1 MIDFLNTINEPLALM
16 LLVALLGSGVWFSF
30 KTRFIQFRMIPHMF
44 SLLFRKEKTSVADGR
59 ISPVK
64 AFLLSLGARVG
75 TGNLA
80 GVATAIALGGPGAVF
95 WMWVMALLGG
105 VNAFLENTL
114 GQLYKESHMGFFVG
128 GPAYYISKGM
138 KKKWFAF
145 IFAVAIM
152 VDFGFMNNMVQS
164 NTISAACCEA
174 FGWDSVVVSFVMMGL
189 TLAVLLGGLRRIARV
204 SSIMVPLMAIGYI
217 MLTVVILVINWHELP
232 HCFMLILTDAFHWNA
247 GVGGLAGSA
256 IIMGFK
262 RGLFSNEAGLG
273 SSPNVAATAV
283 AKHPVTQGLIQTVGI
298 YTDTIIVCTC
308 TALIIICSGLYDS
321 GLNGVGLTQSSMQAH
336 VGAIGTHIVA
346 VLIFFFAF
354 SSVIANTYS
363 AETNVRWMAEQLHSQ
378 HMGLVLTAFRCL
390 VAVCVLI
397 GGCMSIDLAWGLV
410 DFAQSVMAICNITA
424 LCFLGKYAIRC
435 LDDYVTQLRAG
446 IKNPE
451 YRKETIP
458 EIAEDTTCW

>member
-1 MIDFLNTINEPLALM
+1 MDFLNTINEPLALV
-16 LLVALLGSGVWFSF
+16 LLAFLLGSGVWFSF
-30 KTRFIQFRMIPHMF
+30 RTRFIQIRMIPHMF
-44 SLLFRKEKTSVADGR
+44 SLLSHKEKKSVADGR

-105 VNAFLENTL
+105 ANAFLENTL
-114 GQLYKESHMGFFVG
+114 GQLYKESRMGIFVG

-164 NTISAACCEA
+164 NTITAACCEA
-174 FGWDSVVVSFVMMGL
+174 FGWDSIVVSLVMMGL

-204 SSIMVPLMAIGYI
+204 SGIMVPLMAIGYVV
-217 MLTVVILVINWHELP
+217 LTLVILVINWRALP
-232 HCFMLILTDAFHWNA
+232 HCFALIVSEAFHWHA

-283 AKHPVTQGLIQTVGI
+283 TKHPVTQGLIQTVGI
-298 YTDTIIVCTC
+298 YTDTIVICTC
-308 TALIIICSGLYDS
+308 TALIIMCSGLYDS
-321 GLNGVGLTQSSMQAH
+321 GLNGVNLTQSAMQTH
-336 VGAIGTHIVA
+336 VGAMGTYVVA

-363 AETNVRWMAEQLHSQ
+363 AETNVRWMAEQLHSR
-378 HMGLVLTAFRCL
+378 HIGLVLTTFRCL
-390 VAVCVLI
+390 VAVCMLI

-410 DFAQSVMAICNITA
+410 DFAQSVMAICNLVA

-435 LDDYVTQLRAG
+435 LDDYLTQLRAG
-446 IKNPE
+446 IKYPE
-451 YRKETIP
+451 YHKETIP
-458 EIAEDTTCW
+458 EIADDTTCW